1 MEKPENRKTDTETR
15 ILSAAEE
22 EFLLKG
28 LEGARTT
35 AIAERAG
42 VTHAMLHYY
51 FRTKNMLFEKII
63 SNKMREVGKII
74 LSVFVTEERPL
85 LERIRLGVERHLD
98 FIIAN
103 PNLPRFVIQEIYSH
117 PERHRIMQSQIS
129 AIAEDMLQNLQ
140 RSIDESAA
148 RNETDWVDAR
158 MLFIDVI
165 SLNMFT
171 FISFPLIKP
180 IIGDLAADRDAY
192 FEKRKAENVEII
204 LRRLRKK

>member
-15 ILSAAEE
+15 LLSAAED

-74 LSVFVTEERPL
+74 LSVFVTEELPL

-204 LRRLRKK
+204 LRRLKKK

>member
-74 LSVFVTEERPL
+74 LSVFVTEELPL

-158 MLFIDVI
+158 MLLIDVI

-204 LRRLRKK
+204 LRRLKKK